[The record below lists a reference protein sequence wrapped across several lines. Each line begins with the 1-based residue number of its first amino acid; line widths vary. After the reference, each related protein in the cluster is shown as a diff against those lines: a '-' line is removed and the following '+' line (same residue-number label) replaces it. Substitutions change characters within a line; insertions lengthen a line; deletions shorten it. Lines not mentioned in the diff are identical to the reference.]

1 MSGLLQ
7 HLNIFTK
14 LLLRIDQKTYSYEII
29 ISSCFPTLSCFSCR
43 NLPKVTT
50 FLWRKRMLHQNCNNM
65 PAWSRY
71 LEQIY
76 IYYLV
81 FITGPDNGFYT
92 VSQNV
97 TSVQLYF
104 VHPKNTLEHS
114 GLAEAKPERSRVIFG
129 VYKIKLHLNTFEVP
143 WVSGQYLAA

>member
-1 MSGLLQ
+1 MIAKVFYFWYHQEFLTFTFNPPFIMSGLLQ

-43 NLPKVTT
+43 NRGKVTT
-50 FLWRKRMLHQNCNNM
+50 FLWRKRMLHQNYNNM
-65 PAWSRY
+65 PAWSHY

-76 IYYLV
+76 TYNLV
-81 FITGPDNGFYT
+81 FITGPDLFNGFYT

-97 TSVQLYF
+97 TIVHLYC
-104 VHPKNTLEHS
+104 VHPKSTLERS
-114 GLAEAKPERSRVIFG
+114 GPAIS
-129 VYKIKLHLNTFEVP
+129 
-143 WVSGQYLAA
+143 